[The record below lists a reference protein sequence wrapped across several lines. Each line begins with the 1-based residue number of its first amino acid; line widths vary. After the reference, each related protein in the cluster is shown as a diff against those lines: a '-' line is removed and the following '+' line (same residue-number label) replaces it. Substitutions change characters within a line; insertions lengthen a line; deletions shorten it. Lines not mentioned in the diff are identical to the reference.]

1 MTTYGEG
8 AKQIK
13 TYRGIVR
20 VDAGD
25 VILDAGGVE
34 IRLEGDREKFAPLNG
49 LFTTINGVQ
58 EGDTIRNAAPALQP
72 EAAAA
77 EASGAEL
84 FEPVIAAI
92 KANEAALRSIPGV
105 FGVRPGFRTLDGELT
120 QEPAIIVVTKLD
132 EQVGPVPTV
141 VGGVPVE
148 KRAASAQ
155 EIVEGL
161 APLSVWEGVVPEAVP
176 QIAYTPPDPPL
187 ALEEARVHN
196 ITCHVGPDSGWTTLK
211 PFLDGTTT
219 SLTVAMYEF
228 YAEHVIDAVTQLGE
242 EENEAKL
249 NMILQVSPNDE
260 DIEDTLSNS
269 WGDRLEFTRAVVS
282 GPGRIFN
289 NSYHTKVAVRD
300 SNAFWLSSGNWSPNS
315 QPSIAPG
322 SEQTL
327 YSKGNREW
335 HVIIEDEP
343 LAQMYEKFI
352 EHDISQA
359 REAGAPEAA
368 PVMPDLLIPESM
380 LVPEAVVV
388 QDHPFDAKT
397 FASSGN
403 PVKVRPLMSPDN
415 YAQEILKL
423 IEDAERTLY
432 LQFSYIRQPSTETFN
447 DIITAIADKM
457 ANGLDVRVLVGSNQK
472 REHSELL
479 IGRRGWKRSMFRSQR
494 SKVHNKGILIDGK
507 IAVVGS
513 NNWSSDGTQY
523 NRDTS
528 LVFFSR
534 PIAQYFTEVFM
545 FDWDNLSKSIA
556 SAPEVTPVLA
566 PESGPTPLGMVR
578 IPWQAWF
585 DE

>member
-1 MTTYGEG
+1 MTTLGEG

-13 TYRGIVR
+13 AYRGIVR
-20 VDAGD
+20 VNDSD

-34 IRLEGDREKFAPLNG
+34 IRLEGDREKFVPLNG
-49 LFTTINGVQ
+49 LFTTVNGVQ

-92 KANEAALRSIPGV
+92 KANAPALLEIPGV
-105 FGVRPGFRTLDGELT
+105 FGVRPGFRTLNGELT
-120 QEPAIIVVTKLD
+120 QEPAIIVITKPG
-132 EQVGPVPTV
+132 EKVGPVPPS
-141 VGGVPVE
+141 VGSIPVE
-148 KRAASAQ
+148 QRTASAQ
-155 EIVEGL
+155 EMVEGL
-161 APLSVWEGVVPEAVP
+161 APLSAWEGVVTEAVP
-176 QIAYTPPDPPL
+176 QIAYTPPDPPP
-187 ALEEARVHN
+187 ALVDAQVHN

-228 YAEHVIDAVTQLGE
+228 YADHIVDTVTRLGE
-242 EENEAKL
+242 ESGANL
-249 NMILQVSPNDE
+249 NMILQVSSNDKN
-260 DIEDTLSNS
+260 IEDTLSDS
-269 WGDRLEFTRAVVS
+269 WGNRLEFTRASVS
-282 GPGRIFN
+282 GPGRVFN

-315 QPSIAPG
+315 QPLIEPG

-343 LAQMYEKFI
+343 LAKMYEQFI
-352 EHDISQA
+352 EHDVKQA

-368 PVMPDLLIPESM
+368 PIMPDLLIPESM
-380 LVPEAVVV
+380 LVPEAAVV
-388 QDHPFDAKT
+388 QDHPFEART
-397 FASSGN
+397 FATSGN
-403 PVKVRPLMSPDN
+403 PVRVKPLMSPDN
-415 YAQEILKL
+415 YAPEIATL
-423 IEDAERTLY
+423 IQGAESTLY
-432 LQFSYIRQPSTETFN
+432 LQFSYIRQPSNEKFD

-457 ANGLDVRVLVGSNQK
+457 NDGLDVRVLVGSSQNP
-472 REHSELL
+472 EHSDLL
-479 IGRRGWKRSMFRSQR
+479 IGRRGWKRSMFRGQR

-545 FDWDNLSKSIA
+545 FDWDNLSKSIG
-556 SAPEVTPVLA
+556 SAPEVAPVLA

>member
-1 MTTYGEG
+1 MTAYEG

-20 VDAGD
+20 VNEGG

-34 IRLEGDREKFAPLNG
+34 IRLEGDREKLAPLNG
-49 LFTTINGVQ
+49 LFTTVNGVQ
-58 EGDTIRNAAPALQP
+58 EGDTIRDAAPALQP

-92 KANEAALRSIPGV
+92 KANEAVLRAIPGV
-105 FGVRPGFRTLDGELT
+105 LGVRPGFRTLDGELT
-120 QEPAIIVVTKLD
+120 QEPAIIVVTKPD
-132 EQVGPVPTV
+132 EQVGPVPPR
-141 VGGVPVE
+141 VGGICVE
-148 KRAASAQ
+148 KRTASAQ
-155 EIVEGL
+155 EMVQGL
-161 APLSVWEGVVPEAVP
+161 APFSAWEGVVTEAVP
-176 QIAYTPPDPPL
+176 HIAYTSPDPPP
-187 ALEEARVHN
+187 ALEEVRVRN
-196 ITCHVGPDSGWTTLK
+196 ITCHVGPDSGWTILK
-211 PFLDGTTT
+211 PFLEGTTT

-228 YAEHVIDAVTQLGE
+228 YADHIVNTVTRLGE
-242 EENEAKL
+242 ESEAKL
-249 NMILQVSPNDE
+249 NMILQVSSND
-260 DIEDTLSNS
+260 DNIKDTLSNS
-269 WGDRLEFTRAVVS
+269 WGDRLEFTRASVS

-315 QPSIAPG
+315 QPSIPPG

-343 LAQMYEKFI
+343 LAQMYQQFI
-352 EHDISQA
+352 EHDIRQA
-359 REAGAPEAA
+359 RDAGAPEAA

-380 LVPEAVVV
+380 LVPEAAVV

-397 FASSGN
+397 FATSGN
-403 PVKVRPLMSPDN
+403 PVRVKPLMSPDN

-423 IEDAERTLY
+423 IQDTGRSLY
-432 LQFSYIRQPSTETFN
+432 LQFSYIRQPSTETF
-447 DIITAIADKM
+447 DEIITAIADKM
-457 ANGLDVRVLVGSNQK
+457 NDGLDVRVLVGSNQNP
-472 REHSELL
+472 EHSELL
-479 IGRRGWKRSMFRSQR
+479 IGRRGWKRSMFRRQS
-494 SKVHNKGILIDGK
+494 SKMHNKGILIDGK
-507 IAVVGS
+507 IVVVGS

-528 LVFFSR
+528 LIFFSR

-545 FDWDNLSKSIA
+545 FDWANLSKSIG